1 MALEGKYRPPDR
13 SKYLLADEIERLLK
27 AAEETGEFER
37 KYLTFMA
44 NTGVR
49 PSESNIVKASD
60 VHADESRVRILTLKQ
75 KERRG
80 SSKEI
85 FRDVDLA
92 PDYAKELGFFARSK
106 GPQSVLFPRSRQALW
121 GIFKRTAAKAGL
133 PDTYTLYSLRHS
145 RCIYLLEWTED
156 LLYTSRQMGHSSV
169 DVTSVY
175 WHCVP
180 SKREDYVN
188 TKFGSFG
195 VKKEPPGKL
204 KKTTVNPED

>member
-27 AAEETGEFER
+27 AAAGTGEFER
-37 KYLTFMA
+37 LFLTFMA

-60 VHADESRVRILTLKQ
+60 VHASESRVRIKTLKQ
-75 KERRG
+75 KERKG

-92 PDYAKELGFFARSK
+92 PDYAKELGTLARSK
-106 GPQSVLFPRSRQALW
+106 GPSAILFPRSRQALW
-121 GIFKRTAAKAGL
+121 GIFKRTAVKAGL

-145 RCIYLLEWTED
+145 RCIYLLEWTKD

-175 WHCVP
+175 WHCTP
-180 SKREDYVN
+180 SKRNDYVN
-188 TKFGSFG
+188 SKFASFG
-195 VKKEPPGKL
+195 VKKSTPGKPPA
-204 KKTTVNPED
+204 NPKE